1 MTDMGRHFAESNTS
15 EASTDSPLGVTIV
28 SLVLV
33 DTSLKICI
41 IDSASLDSVAE
52 VVMVS
57 VNVDPVQNVWYVAPG
72 LAQLLLQ
79 LLKVAVDNQVLE
91 LVC

>member
-1 MTDMGRHFAESNTS
+1 M
-15 EASTDSPLGVTIV
+15 V

-41 IDSASLDSVAE
+41 IDSASLDSMAE

-57 VNVDPVQNVWYVAPG
+57 VNVDPVQNVRYAAPG

-79 LLKVAVDNQVLE
+79 LLKVAMNNQVLE